1 MDYDVKNIILNE
13 LYFSTQYKSRRKY
26 CSKKNKDGIYKKE
39 AFNFL
44 IQSILVEKQKLRFV
58 VYYHSY
64 YVDKNRELCWCINTT
79 ITVTGRGEH

>member
-1 MDYDVKNIILNE
+1 MLHNKKVEENIA
-13 LYFSTQYKSRRKY
+13 T
-26 CSKKNKDGIYKKE
+26 KNKDGIYKKE

-44 IQSILVEKQKLRFV
+44 IQSILVEKQKLQFV